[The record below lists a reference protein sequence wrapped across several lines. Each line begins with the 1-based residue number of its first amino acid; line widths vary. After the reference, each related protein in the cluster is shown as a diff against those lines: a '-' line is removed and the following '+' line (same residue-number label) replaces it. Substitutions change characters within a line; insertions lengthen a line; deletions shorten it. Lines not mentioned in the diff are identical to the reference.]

1 MRLNYKRFAG
11 LEVKI
16 KTSEGKYVLYRGKNL
31 RANWIFIFKPCVAAL
46 IHVLFDTEAL

>member
-16 KTSEGKYVLYRGKNL
+16 KMRKGG
-31 RANWIFIFKPCVAAL
+31 L
-46 IHVLFDTEAL
+46 IDLTENK